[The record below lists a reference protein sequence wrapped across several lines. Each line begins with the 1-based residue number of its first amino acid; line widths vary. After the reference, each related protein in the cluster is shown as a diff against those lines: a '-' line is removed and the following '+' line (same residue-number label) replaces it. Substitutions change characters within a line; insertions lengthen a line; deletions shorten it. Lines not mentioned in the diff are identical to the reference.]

1 MKISCNVILD
11 LVAKFHFDKHNN
23 YSVKSLKMDKW
34 FHLLINIYCRRTRS
48 SSQRNCT
55 GRPPSIDT
63 EGLRVNGYWRID
75 IVNLTMIYRSK
86 DSNTLQHSP
95 HVTDDPNK
103 RLPGERKVVN
113 SRILENK
120 ENNISFAFKL
130 LWFL

>member
-1 MKISCNVILD
+1 MKISCNAILD

-86 DSNTLQHSP
+86 NGRTQNTELMM
-95 HVTDDPNK
+95 
-103 RLPGERKVVN
+103 L
-113 SRILENK
+113 
-120 ENNISFAFKL
+120 KL
-130 LWFL
+130 LSLDLTENCIKKLNLWFQHCPPQTDGDSFRWM